1 MPLLTYW
8 PYLLLVP
15 ALGLGAVLGWSL
27 HAAYQRR
34 DGSPLP
40 MAVRSRHN
48 STEARHQDLVG
59 KELELVQLDEQLR
72 IANLNVTKSRGQL
85 EDLRREHSDLLL
97 AISECESSINTAQKT
112 LKNHPQGSQSSGLS
126 GEHHRALIDLDES
139 GEELEILQQL
149 SKNLMARIA
158 SVEQEIQQQ
167 EGKLSLLRQTNQ
179 LRRSEI
185 SEAEALIT
193 QREDELKQLVRK
205 RKQRETDLAFAR
217 QQLNDLNEELQRLIH
232 NTPRDDLFYDVNGA
246 PIASQRR
253 QENRPYNHPQLP
265 DGRG

>member
-1 MPLLTYW
+1 
-8 PYLLLVP
+8 
-15 ALGLGAVLGWSL
+15 
-27 HAAYQRR
+27 
-34 DGSPLP
+34 
-40 MAVRSRHN
+40 MA
-48 STEARHQDLVG
+48 EARHQSLVD

-72 IANLNVTKSRGQL
+72 IANLNVTTSRSQL
-85 EDLRREHSDLLL
+85 ENLRSEHSELLL

-112 LKNHPQGSQSSGLS
+112 LKNNRPSPSR
-126 GEHHRALIDLDES
+126 EHHRALIDLDES
-139 GEELEILQQL
+139 GEELEVLQQL

-167 EGKLSLLRQTNQ
+167 EGKLSMLRQINHMKKT
-179 LRRSEI
+179 EI
-185 SEAEALIT
+185 GEAEALIG
-193 QREDELKQLVRK
+193 QREDELRQIVRK

-217 QQLNDLNEELQRLIH
+217 QQLNELNEELQRLIH

-246 PIASQRR
+246 PIISQRR